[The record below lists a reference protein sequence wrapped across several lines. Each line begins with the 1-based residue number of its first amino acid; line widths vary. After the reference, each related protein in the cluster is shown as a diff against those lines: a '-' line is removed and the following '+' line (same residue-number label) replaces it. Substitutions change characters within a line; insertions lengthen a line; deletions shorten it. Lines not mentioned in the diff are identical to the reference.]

1 MKKHMPALGICYKP
15 RACPVYTWG
24 ICINITCHDIII
36 SMPFAMLMQMPNS
49 GYCGT
54 STPPCRFNASCCKY
68 QSTFGG
74 LSGMVKAAV

>member
-1 MKKHMPALGICYKP
+1 M
-15 RACPVYTWG
+15 
-24 ICINITCHDIII
+24 NITCHDIII

-68 QSTFGG
+68 QGTFAAFQAWSKL
-74 LSGMVKAAV
+74 LSDCPIKMATSPSCPSLSVKDRTR